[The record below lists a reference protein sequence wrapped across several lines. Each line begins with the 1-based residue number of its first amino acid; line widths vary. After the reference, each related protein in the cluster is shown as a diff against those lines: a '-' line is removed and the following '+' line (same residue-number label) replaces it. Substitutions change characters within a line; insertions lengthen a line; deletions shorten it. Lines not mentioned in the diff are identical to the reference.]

1 MGQESDAF
9 LPLGVA
15 DSALALR
22 IIRCYEPDARLGDA
36 RRQLAHFGN
45 KIRTYLEC
53 HTVCEP
59 VYNDRMDRFL
69 TTFKPGTVMT
79 APGSCNC
86 AEQKVSRKIQWCAV
100 GGEPVCSP
108 VGVVSGFLDCHV
120 GCAPRNDSVRMK

>member
-1 MGQESDAF
+1 MLSC
-9 LPLGVA
+9 PLA
-15 DSALALR
+15 WRIALW
-22 IIRCYEPDARLGDA
+22 RCVSYAATNRAPSWGDARL
-36 RRQLAHFGN
+36 QLAHFGN

-53 HTVCEP
+53 HTVCKP
-59 VYNDRMDRFL
+59 VYNGRMDRFL